1 MVQKRESKIG
11 VTADARKAPP
21 QGTAQGRE
29 IRRAHVGQVPGLH
42 VAPDLLHGIQ
52 VRRVGGQALDREPR
66 ALAAQVREHPAA
78 LVPAEAIPDEDDPPA
93 AEMPLEHAQ
102 KGDEAGVGVTAG
114 VGLKEEATA
123 AAVPAKGQGAR
134 DGEPVPMAP
143 GVGQDGRLAT
153 GGPGAPD
160 DRLLGDA
167 TFVLEDEPGVL
178 PRGVFFR
185 AGQRRRFHTA
195 IAASSRS
202 RARRAGRWSDQPNA
216 RSTRQTW
223 PG

>member
-1 MVQKRESKIG
+1 
-11 VTADARKAPP
+11 
-21 QGTAQGRE
+21 
-29 IRRAHVGQVPGLH
+29 
-42 VAPDLLHGIQ
+42 
-52 VRRVGGQALDREPR
+52 
-66 ALAAQVREHPAA
+66 
-78 LVPAEAIPDEDDPPA
+78 
-93 AEMPLEHAQ
+93 
-102 KGDEAGVGVTAG
+102 
-114 VGLKEEATA
+114 
-123 AAVPAKGQGAR
+123 
-134 DGEPVPMAP
+134 MAP

-167 TFVLEDEPGVL
+167 AFVLEDEPGVL

-185 AGQRRRFHTA
+185 AGQRRLFHSA
-195 IAASSRS
+195 MAVSSRS